1 MMFALRTRAVAVA
14 RPLGACA
21 RSLARARADS
31 PPRRGGPRRGGV
43 RRRWRTV
50 ATAAADASEDSASPE
65 PTPAGVILL
74 FGYHPDEV
82 PPLAEL
88 VGALAQEMDAGE
100 LAVARVAG
108 DALGVTAEF
117 LLDGAEMDARAE
129 TDETDD
135 STGDSEDAFSQNKKR
150 LPPATRCVLLRGE
163 PAKALMPDLKLEM
176 VDAGFAPAVFGAF
189 TAAHAFAPLGAVAGA
204 VVAAHE
210 RYWDLGAV
218 ANDDDVFETAATAWP
233 GEEAWS
239 PTRDPVC
246 VMSCEMDAARVPDPP
261 AFPFACAGDEDDT
274 ETEIRVDSSAVV
286 VLDGVVGEPLRAA
299 LMDAFT
305 EPGWPHATATGPP
318 PGKWVRETNDGV
330 GALPS
335 GGASPSGSAED
346 SARDRDFPNSWGLS
360 ATALAAVARSPSVRT
375 VLARVGALY
384 PEYAVRFM
392 PADALEPEGAP
403 GAMSDLFGNGN
414 DARQGN
420 DGDGDVGCKR
430 IATVV
435 GNAAVK
441 DDSFQWHLDMDPA
454 CLHPSAPLAERFGL
468 YVNRSRARPLFV
480 SALVYLNGPEP
491 WTPEKDAE
499 TLVLD
504 PGTGTGVFIRPA
516 PGRVL
521 LMDQDA
527 THRVSPPSRS
537 TDTPR
542 YSAVFKLCFYPK
554 DTETRPSLT
563 REEWG
568 APIRFGTAGGR
579 RAGAGM
585 LGGGEESEEAYVPG

>member
-1 MMFALRTRAVAVA
+1 MLALRTRTVAVA
-14 RPLGACA
+14 RPLGARA
-21 RSLARARADS
+21 RSLARARAV
-31 PPRRGGPRRGGV
+31 PPRRRGAPRR
-43 RRRWRTV
+43 RRV
-50 ATAAADASEDSASPE
+50 ASAAADAFEDDASAEAP
-65 PTPAGVILL
+65 PTGVILL
-74 FGYHPDEV
+74 FGFHPDEV

-88 VGALAQEMDAGE
+88 VGALARDMDAGE

-117 LLDGAEMDARAE
+117 LLDGAEMDAAPPATGE
-129 TDETDD
+129 DESDF
-135 STGDSEDAFSQNKKR
+135 SDAAHR

-176 VDAGFAPAVFGAF
+176 LDAGFAPAVFGAF
-189 TAAHAFAPLGAVAGA
+189 TPAHAFVKLGAVAGA

-218 ANDDDVFETAATAWP
+218 AKTVTEATEATEGTDSFSVTTAWP

-246 VMSCEMDAARVPDPP
+246 VMSCALDAARVFDPP
-261 AFPFACAGDEDDT
+261 AFPFAGAGDEADSAPSRT
-274 ETEIRVDSSAVV
+274 DSSAVV

-299 LMDAFT
+299 LLDAFT
-305 EPGWPHATATGPP
+305 EPGWPHATAAGPP

-330 GALPS
+330 GELPS
-335 GGASPSGSAED
+335 GDGGTAGDGDP
-346 SARDRDFPNSWGLS
+346 PNSWGLS
-360 ATALAAVARSPSVRT
+360 ATALAAVARSPSVRV
-375 VLARVGALY
+375 VLARLGALY

-392 PADALEPEGAP
+392 PADALEPEGVP
-403 GAMSDLFGNGN
+403 GGMSAMFGNGN
-414 DARQGN
+414 DDA
-420 DGDGDVGCKR
+420 GDGDDGGNR

-441 DDSFQWHLDMDPA
+441 DDSFKWHLDMDPQS
-454 CLHPSAPLAERFGL
+454 LHPTAPFAERFGS
-468 YVNRSRARPLFV
+468 YANRSVARPFFV

-537 TDTPR
+537 VDVPR

-554 DTETRPSLT
+554 DPETRPSLT

-579 RAGAGM
+579 RAGAEM
-585 LGGGEESEEAYVPG
+585 LGGGEESEEEYVS

>member
-1 MMFALRTRAVAVA
+1 MFALRTRTVAVA
-14 RPLGACA
+14 RPLGARA
-21 RSLARARADS
+21 RSLARARAV
-31 PPRRGGPRRGGV
+31 PPRRRGAPRR
-43 RRRWRTV
+43 RRV
-50 ATAAADASEDSASPE
+50 ASAAADAFEDDASAE
-65 PTPAGVILL
+65 PPPAGVILL
-74 FGYHPDEV
+74 FGFHPDEV
-82 PPLAEL
+82 APLAEL
-88 VGALAQEMDAGE
+88 VGELAREMNAGE

-117 LLDGAEMDARAE
+117 LLDGAEMDE
-129 TDETDD
+129 PQPPTNDTDETP
-135 STGDSEDAFSQNKKR
+135 SETSK

-176 VDAGFAPAVFGAF
+176 TEAGFEPAVFGAF
-189 TAAHAFAPLGAVAGA
+189 TPAHAFAPLGAVAGA

-218 ANDDDVFETAATAWP
+218 ANDDDASSSSCVSTAWP

-246 VMSCEMDAARVPDPP
+246 VMSCAMDAARVPDPP
-261 AFPFACAGDEDDT
+261 AFPYAGSGSGSGSRGDEEKNEPT
-274 ETEIRVDSSAVV
+274 SRTDSSAVV

-299 LMDAFT
+299 LLDAFT

-330 GALPS
+330 GALPDGSVRRDSDSSLS
-335 GGASPSGSAED
+335 GKE
-346 SARDRDFPNSWGLS
+346 SARDRDPPNSWGLS
-360 ATALAAVARSPSVRT
+360 ATALASVARSPSVQT

-384 PEYAVRFM
+384 PEYVVRFM
-392 PADALEPEGAP
+392 PADALEPEGVP
-403 GAMSDLFGNGN
+403 GAMSALFGNGN
-414 DARQGN
+414 DDAG
-420 DGDGDVGCKR
+420 DGDGDEGGNR

-441 DDSFQWHLDMDPA
+441 DDSFKWHLDMDPGS
-454 CLHPSAPLAERFGL
+454 LHPSAPFAERFGR

-504 PGTGTGVFIRPA
+504 PGTGTGIFVRPA

-527 THRVSPPSRS
+527 THRVSPPSRT
-537 TDTPR
+537 TDVPR

-554 DTETRPSLT
+554 DAETRPSLT
-563 REEWG
+563 RKEWG
-568 APIRFGTAGGR
+568 EPVRFGTAGGR

-585 LGGGEESEEAYVPG
+585 VGGCEETEEEYA

>member
-1 MMFALRTRAVAVA
+1 MFALRIRAVAVA
-14 RPLGACA
+14 RLFGARV
-21 RSLARARADS
+21 RSRARACAVS
-31 PPRRGGPRRGGV
+31 PPRRGAPRH
-43 RRRWRTV
+43 RRV
-50 ATAAADASEDSASPE
+50 ATAAADASDHSASPE
-65 PTPAGVILL
+65 SPPAGVILL
-74 FGYHPDEV
+74 FGFHPDEV
-82 PPLAEL
+82 HSLAEL
-88 VGALAQEMDAGE
+88 VGTLAREMDAGE

-129 TDETDD
+129 TDT
-135 STGDSEDAFSQNKKR
+135 SAGDPEDAEDSFS

-218 ANDDDVFETAATAWP
+218 SNDDVSETEGVATTAWP

-261 AFPFACAGDEDDT
+261 AFPFAGDDERDEASSET
-274 ETEIRVDSSAVV
+274 ETSRTDSSAVV

-335 GGASPSGSAED
+335 GDSSLSGSADD
-346 SARDRDFPNSWGLS
+346 SARDRDPPNSWGLS
-360 ATALAAVARSPSVRT
+360 ATALATVARSPSVRT

-384 PEYAVRFM
+384 PEYVVRFM
-392 PADALEPEGAP
+392 PADALEPEGVP
-403 GAMSDLFGNGN
+403 GAMSGLFGNGN
-414 DARQGN
+414 DARL
-420 DGDGDVGCKR
+420 DGDDDDEGRHR

-435 GNAAVK
+435 GNAAMRN
-441 DDSFQWHLDMDPA
+441 DSFQWHLDMDPA
-454 CLHPSAPLAERFGL
+454 CLHPSAPFAERFGP

-527 THRVSPPSRS
+527 THRVSTPSQS
-537 TDTPR
+537 TDAPR
-542 YSAVFKLCFYPK
+542 YSAVLKLCFYPK
-554 DTETRPSLT
+554 DAETRPSLT

-585 LGGGEESEEAYVPG
+585 LGGCEESEEECTPG

>member
-1 MMFALRTRAVAVA
+1 MALRTRTVAVA
-14 RPLGACA
+14 RPLGARA
-21 RSLARARADS
+21 RSLARARAV
-31 PPRRGGPRRGGV
+31 PPRRRGAPRR
-43 RRRWRTV
+43 RRV
-50 ATAAADASEDSASPE
+50 ASAAADAFEDDASAEAP
-65 PTPAGVILL
+65 PTGVILL
-74 FGYHPDEV
+74 FGFHPDEV
-82 PPLAEL
+82 APLAEL
-88 VGALAQEMDAGE
+88 VGELAREMDAGE

-117 LLDGAEMDARAE
+117 LLDGAEMDE
-129 TDETDD
+129 TDET
-135 STGDSEDAFSQNKKR
+135 SETPSEASK

-176 VDAGFAPAVFGAF
+176 TEAGFEPAVFGAF
-189 TAAHAFAPLGAVAGA
+189 TPAHAFLPLGAVAGA

-218 ANDDDVFETAATAWP
+218 ANDDDASSCVSTAWP

-239 PTRDPVC
+239 PTIDPVC
-246 VMSCEMDAARVPDPP
+246 VMSCVMDAARVPDPQP
-261 AFPFACAGDEDDT
+261 FPHIGGSRGDEEKEKDEPSSRT
-274 ETEIRVDSSAVV
+274 DSSAVV

-299 LMDAFT
+299 LLDAFT
-305 EPGWPHATATGPP
+305 EPGWPHLTATGPP

-330 GALPS
+330 GALPD
-335 GGASPSGSAED
+335 GSPRDSSSSGSALD
-346 SARDRDFPNSWGLS
+346 PGSGSVLDRDPPNSWGLS
-360 ATALAAVARSPSVRT
+360 ATALAAVARSPSVQT
-375 VLARVGALY
+375 VLARLGALY
-384 PEYAVRFM
+384 PEYVVRFM
-392 PADALEPEGAP
+392 PADALEPEGVP
-403 GAMSDLFGNGN
+403 GAMSALFGNGN
-414 DARQGN
+414 DDA
-420 DGDGDVGCKR
+420 GDGDEGGNR

-441 DDSFQWHLDMDPA
+441 DDSFKWHLDMDPGS
-454 CLHPSAPLAERFGL
+454 LHPSAPFAERFGR

-504 PGTGTGVFIRPA
+504 PGTGTGIFIRPA

-527 THRVSPPSRS
+527 THRVSPPSK
-537 TDTPR
+537 TTHVPR

-554 DTETRPSLT
+554 DAEFRPSLT

-568 APIRFGTAGGR
+568 APVFFGTAGGR

-585 LGGGEESEEAYVPG
+585 VGGCEET

>member
-1 MMFALRTRAVAVA
+1 MFALRARAVDVA
-14 RPLGACA
+14 RPLGARA
-21 RSLARARADS
+21 RSRARARAVA
-31 PPRRGGPRRGGV
+31 PRRRGAPRR
-43 RRRWRTV
+43 RRV
-50 ATAAADASEDSASPE
+50 ASAAADASEASASAGP
-65 PTPAGVILL
+65 PPPGVILL
-74 FGYHPDEV
+74 FGFHPDEV

-88 VGALAQEMDAGE
+88 VGALARDMDAGE

-117 LLDGAEMDARAE
+117 LLDGAEMDAAPPATGE
-129 TDETDD
+129 DESDF
-135 STGDSEDAFSQNKKR
+135 SDAAHR

-176 VDAGFAPAVFGAF
+176 LDAGFAPAVFGAF
-189 TAAHAFAPLGAVAGA
+189 TPAHAFVKLGAVAGA

-218 ANDDDVFETAATAWP
+218 AKTVTEATEATEGTDSFSVTTAWP

-246 VMSCEMDAARVPDPP
+246 VMSCALDAARVFDPP
-261 AFPFACAGDEDDT
+261 AFPFAGAGDEADSAPSRT
-274 ETEIRVDSSAVV
+274 DSSAVV

-299 LMDAFT
+299 LLDAFT
-305 EPGWPHATATGPP
+305 EPGWPHATAAGPP

-330 GALPS
+330 GELPS
-335 GGASPSGSAED
+335 GDGGTAGDGDP
-346 SARDRDFPNSWGLS
+346 PNSWGLS
-360 ATALAAVARSPSVRT
+360 ATALAAVARSPSVRV
-375 VLARVGALY
+375 VLARLGALY

-392 PADALEPEGAP
+392 PADALEPEGVP
-403 GAMSDLFGNGN
+403 GGMSAVFGNGN
-414 DARQGN
+414 DDHRPKD
-420 DGDGDVGCKR
+420 DGDETGYDR

-435 GNAAVK
+435 GNAAVNT
-441 DDSFQWHLDMDPA
+441 DSFKWHLDMDPQS
-454 CLHPSAPLAERFGL
+454 LHPTAPFAERFGS
-468 YVNRSRARPLFV
+468 YVNRSVARPFFV

-537 TDTPR
+537 VDVPR

-554 DTETRPSLT
+554 DPETRPSLT

-579 RAGAGM
+579 RAGAEM
-585 LGGGEESEEAYVPG
+585 LGGGGESEEEYVS